1 MEKNINAARRLLEKY
16 KSITLEMITETWER
30 IKDPDPEANPFF
42 SNSGS
47 AVLKE
52 LTGFGSLIKCLLCTE
67 ARQLAQQTEYARNN
81 PAYCFHCI
89 YVNNVQKLDSY
100 LCVED
105 TYRNLMHAETP
116 QEIYSALQ
124 LRIEF
129 LQKAIQD
136 YEKDQAEENNN

>member
-1 MEKNINAARRLLEKY
+1 MEKNINAARQLLERY
-16 KSITLEMITETWER
+16 ESITLEMITEIWEK
-30 IKDPDPEANPFF
+30 IKDPEVDPFF
-42 SNSGS
+42 SNYGGS
-47 AVLKE
+47 VLKE
-52 LTGFGSLIKCLLCTE
+52 LTGFGSLTKCLLCAE
-67 ARQLAQQTEYARNN
+67 ARQLAQQTEYAKNN

-89 YVNNVQKLDSY
+89 YVNNKQKLDSY

-105 TYRNLMHAETP
+105 TYRNLLRAKTP

-129 LQKAIQD
+129 LQQAIQD

>member
-1 MEKNINAARRLLEKY
+1 MEKNINAARQLLEKY
-16 KSITLEMITETWER
+16 ESITLEMITEIWER
-30 IKDPDPEANPFF
+30 LEDSDAHPFF

-47 AVLKE
+47 SVLKE
-52 LTGFGSLIKCLLCTE
+52 LTGFGSLVKCLLCTE
-67 ARQLAQQTEYARNN
+67 ARQLAQQTEYAQNN

-89 YVNNVQKLDSY
+89 YVNNTQKLDSY

-136 YEKDQAEENNN
+136 YEKDQAEENND